1 MNENQ
6 KPNHDLLEEAI
17 HAFQR
22 MSVPERPFDAEVL
35 SQFGTRQGDLSQPSR
50 IPLPSQRRFRMHV
63 IVSSTA
69 AALLLSAGLALFL
82 RNDSPPEPAPVAVTD
97 PARQAGGVAGGTPR
111 EENRVKVERSS
122 LADVPRLENQATESQ
137 VIVVATAKSSAPAPL
152 PEIPGDSPEFLIQ
165 FTVKRVLKGKLAA
178 KVITT
183 RTSAPPDKIIGQ
195 DWVVCLSA
203 EYLAGKH
210 QSAPLTSAKF
220 EARFKEILAEDK
232 K

>member
-1 MNENQ
+1 MTENQ
-6 KPNHDLLEEAI
+6 QPHYDLLEEAI
-17 HAFQR
+17 HAFQQ
-22 MSVPERPFDAEVL
+22 MSVPERPLDADVL
-35 SQFGTRQGDLSQPSR
+35 AQFGTRQGDVSQPSR
-50 IPLPSQRRFRMHV
+50 MPLPSPGRFRRHV
-63 IVSSTA
+63 MVSSTA
-69 AALLLSAGLALFL
+69 VALLLSVGLALFL

-97 PARQAGGVAGGTPR
+97 PARQAGGVTGGTPR
-111 EENRVKVERSS
+111 QENRVKMES
-122 LADVPRLENQATESQ
+122 LADVPRLEDQVTEAQ
-137 VIVVATAKSSAPAPL
+137 VIVVATARSSAPAPL

-178 KVITT
+178 RVITT

-210 QSAPLTSAKF
+210 QSAPLTSARF